1 MTRGQ
6 NEDRHMHTH
15 THTNPRSTLAALGV
29 VSGSLLLAASAI
41 TCGGGSG
48 GSCGV
53 QPCGGSVVGSWRASS
68 ACADQ
73 ATANMEF
80 LGALASSCPSATLST
95 VSYMP
100 SGTLMFG
107 SSMTYTAD
115 VKMAISFTMN
125 LPASCLQGQSC
136 AEVNAAIQAT
146 VGTDGITSAACSGSG
161 SCTCAVAGTVDVEN
175 SAGTYAT
182 AGTTL
187 TLTATSGGN
196 GDSGPYCVQGST
208 LHLVSV
214 DMSMAMAK
222 ITGDIV
228 LNKQ

>member
-1 MTRGQ
+1 MYTSA
-6 NEDRHMHTH
+6 
-15 THTNPRSTLAALGV
+15 RSALGV
-29 VSGSLLLAASAI
+29 AVGGLLLAASAV
-41 TCGGGSG
+41 TCGGSSG

-53 QPCGGSVVGSWRASS
+53 QPCGGDVAGSWRAKS

-73 ATANMEF
+73 ATVNMQF
-80 LGALASSCPSATLST
+80 LGAIASDCPSATLSN
-95 VSYMP
+95 VSYTP

-107 SSMTYTAD
+107 SSTTYTAD
-115 VKMAISFTMN
+115 VTMAVKFTMN
-125 LPASCLQGQSC
+125 LPASCLQGQTC
-136 AEVNAAIQAT
+136 AQVNAAIQAT
-146 VGTDGITSAACSGSG
+146 VGSDGITSATCSGSG
-161 SCTCAVAGTVDVEN
+161 SCTCAVTGTVDVEN

-196 GDSGPYCVQGST
+196 GDSGAYCVQGST
-208 LHLVSV
+208 LHLVTV
-214 DMSMAMAK
+214 DMSMPMAK

>member
-1 MTRGQ
+1 MTDGQ
-6 NEDRHMHTH
+6 KEDRDMRMNTS
-15 THTNPRSTLAALGV
+15 TRSAVAALGV
-29 VSGSLLLAASAI
+29 VAGSLLLAASGV

-53 QPCGGSVVGSWRASS
+53 QPCGGSVVGTWRASS
-68 ACADQ
+68 ACADR
-73 ATANMEF
+73 ATVNMQF
-80 LGALASSCPSATLST
+80 LGAIASDCPTATLSN
-95 VSYMP
+95 VSYAP

-115 VKMAISFTMN
+115 VTMAISFTMN

-136 AEVNAAIQAT
+136 TEVNAAIQST
-146 VGTDGITSAACSGSG
+146 VGTGGITSATCSGSG

-182 AGTTL
+182 ANTTL

-196 GDSGPYCVQGST
+196 GDSGDYCVQGST
-208 LHLVSV
+208 LHLITV
-214 DMSMAMAK
+214 DTSMPMAK
-222 ITGDIV
+222 ITADIV

>member
-1 MTRGQ
+1 MRG
-6 NEDRHMHTH
+6 
-15 THTNPRSTLAALGV
+15 RSLQRRLVALGLLALAAPLGCGGS
-29 VSGSLLLAASAI
+29 SGS
-41 TCGGGSG
+41 
-48 GSCGV
+48 SCGV
-53 QPCGGSVVGSWRASS
+53 QPCGGDVVGNWRATS

-73 ATANMEF
+73 SSLDAEF
-80 LGALASSCPSATLST
+80 SGALAGCTGATLSN
-95 VSYMP
+95 VHYAP

-107 SSMTYTAD
+107 SSMTYTAA
-115 VKMAISFTMN
+115 VTMAVSFNMN
-125 LPASCLQGQSC
+125 LPASCLQGQTC
-136 AEVNAAIQAT
+136 ADANTAIQSI
-146 VGTDGITSAACSGSG
+146 VGTDGITAATCSGSG
-161 SCTCAVAGTVDVEN
+161 SCTCAIVGTLDIEN

-228 LNKQ
+228 LTRQ

>member
-1 MTRGQ
+1 MSTRTQ
-6 NEDRHMHTH
+6 TVI
-15 THTNPRSTLAALGV
+15 GV
-29 VSGSLLLAASAI
+29 FVGALLLAASTAS
-41 TCGGGSG
+41 CGGGSG
-48 GSCGV
+48 ASCGV
-53 QPCGGSVVGSWRASS
+53 QPCGGDVSGNWRATS

-73 ATANMEF
+73 ASLDAAFM
-80 LGALASSCPSATLST
+80 GAIADCPSATLT
-95 VSYMP
+95 NVHYAP

-107 SSMTYTAD
+107 SSMSYTAD
-115 VKMAISFTMN
+115 ITMGISFNMN
-125 LPASCLQGQSC
+125 IPASCLPGQTC
-136 AEVNAAIQAT
+136 ADANTALQSI
-146 VGTDGITSAACSGSG
+146 VGTDGITSVSCSGSG
-161 SCTCAVAGTVDVEN
+161 SCTCAIVGTLDVEN

-208 LHLVSV
+208 LHLVTV

-228 LNKQ
+228 LTRQ